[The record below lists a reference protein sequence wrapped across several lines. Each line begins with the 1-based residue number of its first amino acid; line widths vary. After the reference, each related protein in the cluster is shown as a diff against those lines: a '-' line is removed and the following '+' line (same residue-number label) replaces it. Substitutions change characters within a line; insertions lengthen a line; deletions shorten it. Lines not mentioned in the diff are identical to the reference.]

1 MIYVFISVCCSV
13 IVGVLIKFA
22 KQRHVN
28 VQQLVLWN
36 YPTTVLLT
44 YILFNPKLDNLNW
57 KALPYQFY
65 LPLSVLLP
73 TLFIFIALAV
83 KYSGIVK
90 TDVAQRMSL
99 FVPLIASFLV
109 FNEVVQLNK
118 IIGIIVG
125 LVAVVCSVG
134 WTKKSTT
141 TSSTNSIY
149 PLMVFIGM
157 GFIDIL
163 FKQIAQYKD
172 ISYTTSM
179 FLVFIGAMFFAGF
192 ILAYQNLINKEKLD
206 KSAIV
211 WGLILGLFNFA
222 NIYYYMKAHRAI
234 ADNPSVVFTA
244 MNVGVIVL
252 GSLVGVFMFNEKLS
266 LTNKIGLVLAV
277 ISILLIAY
285 L

>member
-1 MIYVFISVCCSV
+1 MIYVLISVCCSV
-13 IVGVLIKFA
+13 LVAVLIKLA
-22 KQRHVN
+22 RKQQIN

-36 YPTTVLLT
+36 YPTTVALT
-44 YILFNPKLDNLNW
+44 YFLFNPNLQEVQVDS
-57 KALPYQFY
+57 LPFRFY
-65 LPLSVLLP
+65 IPLMVLLP

-99 FVPLIASFLV
+99 FIPLIASFAL
-109 FNEVVQLNK
+109 FGEVIQVNK

-125 LVAVVCSVG
+125 LIAVVCSVSWG
-134 WTKKSTT
+134 KSNN
-141 TSSTNSIY
+141 SKANRNSIY
-149 PLMVFIGM
+149 PILVFVGM

-163 FKQIAQYKD
+163 FKQVAQYKD
-172 ISYTTSM
+172 IPYTTSM
-179 FLVFIGAMFFAGF
+179 FFVFVGAMLFGF
-192 ILAYQNLINKEKLD
+192 LILAYKTLVLNNRLD

-234 ADNPSVVFTA
+234 ADNPSIVFTA

-252 GSLVGVFMFNEKLS
+252 GSLVGIIAFGEKLS
-266 LTNKIGLVLAV
+266 LINKIGLVLAIV
-277 ISILLIAY
+277 SIFLIAY

>member
-1 MIYVFISVCCSV
+1 MIYVLISVCCSV
-13 IVGVLIKFA
+13 IVGVLIKLA
-22 KQRHVN
+22 KQRQVN

-44 YILFNPKLDNLNW
+44 YILFTPSLESLNW
-57 KALPYQFY
+57 KALPFQFY
-65 LPLSVLLP
+65 LPLSILLP

-99 FVPLIASFLV
+99 FVPLIASFLI
-109 FNEVVQLNK
+109 FNEVVQINK
-118 IIGIIVG
+118 IIGIVFG
-125 LVAVVCSVG
+125 LIAVVCSVG
-134 WTKKSTT
+134 WTKNSTA
-141 TSSTNSIY
+141 TSSYNSIY
-149 PLMVFIGM
+149 PLVVFVGM

-172 ISYTTSM
+172 IPYTTSM
-179 FLVFIGAMFFAGF
+179 FIVFIGAMSFSVL
-192 ILAYQNLINKEKLD
+192 ILAFQTVINTDKLD

-211 WGLILGLFNFA
+211 WGLLLGLFNFA

-266 LTNKIGLVLAV
+266 LTNRIGLVLAV

>member
-1 MIYVFISVCCSV
+1 MIYVLISVCCSV
-13 IVGVLIKFA
+13 LVAVLIKLA
-22 KQRHVN
+22 RKQQIN

-36 YPTTVLLT
+36 YPTTVALT
-44 YILFNPKLDNLNW
+44 YFLFTPNLQEVQI
-57 KALPYQFY
+57 ASLPFRFY
-65 LPLSVLLP
+65 IPLMVLLP

-99 FVPLIASFLV
+99 FIPLIASFAL
-109 FNEVVQLNK
+109 FGEVIQMNK

-125 LVAVVCSVG
+125 LIAVVCSVSWG
-134 WTKKSTT
+134 KSTNSKT
-141 TSSTNSIY
+141 NRNSIY
-149 PLMVFIGM
+149 PILVFVGM

-163 FKQIAQYKD
+163 FKQIAQYKE
-172 ISYTTSM
+172 IPYTTSM
-179 FLVFIGAMFFAGF
+179 FFVFIGAMLFGF
-192 ILAYQNLINKEKLD
+192 LILAYQTLERESRLD

-234 ADNPSVVFTA
+234 ADNPSIVFTA

-252 GSLVGVFMFNEKLS
+252 GSLVGIIAFREKMS
-266 LTNKIGLVLAV
+266 LINIIGLMLAV
-277 ISILLIAY
+277 VSIFLIAY

>member
-1 MIYVFISVCCSV
+1 MIYVLISVCCSV
-13 IVGVLIKFA
+13 IVGVLIKIA
-22 KQRHVN
+22 RQRQVN

-44 YILFNPKLDNLNW
+44 YMLFNPSLVSLNW
-57 KALPYQFY
+57 SKFPYQFY
-65 LPLSVLLP
+65 IPLSILLP

-99 FVPLIASFLV
+99 FVPLIASFLL
-109 FNEVVQLNK
+109 FKEVIQLNK
-118 IIGIIVG
+118 IIGIAVG
-125 LVAVVCSVG
+125 LVAVACSVS
-134 WTKKSTT
+134 WTKKPSS
-141 TSSTNSIY
+141 SSTNSIY
-149 PLMVFIGM
+149 PLIVFVGM

-172 ISYTTSM
+172 IPYTTSM
-179 FLVFIGAMFFAGF
+179 FVVFIGAMIFAAI
-192 ILAYQNLINKEKLD
+192 ILAYKVGWKRGTFD

-234 ADNPSVVFTA
+234 ADNPSIVFTA

-252 GSLVGVFMFNEKLS
+252 GSLIGVFMFNEKLS
-266 LTNKIGLVLAV
+266 LTNKMGLVLAV
-277 ISILLIAY
+277 FSILLIAY